1 MGARPP
7 ITLGLSRSLPA
18 PVAGL
23 NARDALADMGPK
35 FAVILKNWFPRNTYC
50 QLRHGYDRFATG
62 ITGWVETLMDFDGGT
77 TNKLFAAAGT
87 VIYEVTAGGAA
98 VSSTTGMT
106 NARWQFVNNT
116 TTGGHYLQAVN
127 GADKM
132 AVYDG
137 TAWHKDG
144 DGVPYNVTGV
154 NTVDCINIALAHNR
168 VWLTEKATL
177 KAWYLPVGAIG
188 GAANALDLSSFCQ
201 HGGYLMTIASW
212 TMDAGYGM
220 DDMTVFI
227 TNQGEVLVF
236 RGSDPASVATWGLV
250 GIYYIGSPVG
260 RRCCIKYQGDLLII
274 TQDGVQPMS
283 LALQS
288 SRLNSRVNLTDVI
301 QPLVSSDID
310 NYGANFGWQL
320 LTFPSQNMLFLNVP
334 VLTSQSQRQYVMNTI
349 SRAWCEF
356 NGWNAACWQLFN
368 DDAYFGGNG
377 YVGKAWSG
385 YSDAGANIMA
395 DGLQAFN
402 YFDSRG
408 INKQYTDMQPVLFT
422 NGTPSLSTKMNIDFD
437 LSAPT
442 ASVAFAPTSV
452 GLWGSGI
459 WGVSVWGGGLQI
471 QQSWQGA
478 NGVGKC
484 AAPHLVANC
493 QGMDLQWMATNIIF
507 KQGGML

>member
-1 MGARPP
+1 
-7 ITLGLSRSLPA
+7 
-18 PVAGL
+18 
-23 NARDALADMGPK
+23 
-35 FAVILKNWFPRNTYC
+35 
-50 QLRHGYDRFATG
+50 
-62 ITGWVETLMDFDGGT
+62 
-77 TNKLFAAAGT
+77 
-87 VIYEVTAGGAA
+87 
-98 VSSTTGMT
+98 
-106 NARWQFVNNT
+106 
-116 TTGGHYLQAVN
+116 
-127 GADKM
+127 
-132 AVYDG
+132 
-137 TAWHKDG
+137 
-144 DGVPYNVTGV
+144 
-154 NTVDCINIALAHNR
+154 
-168 VWLTEKATL
+168 
-177 KAWYLPVGAIG
+177 
-188 GAANALDLSSFCQ
+188 
-201 HGGYLMTIASW
+201 
-212 TMDAGYGM
+212 
-220 DDMTVFI
+220 
-227 TNQGEVLVF
+227 
-236 RGSDPASVATWGLV
+236 
-250 GIYYIGSPVG
+250 
-260 RRCCIKYQGDLLII
+260 
-274 TQDGVQPMS
+274 
-283 LALQS
+283 
-288 SRLNSRVNLTDVI
+288 
-301 QPLVSSDID
+301 
-310 NYGANFGWQL
+310 
-320 LTFPSQNMLFLNVP
+320 MLFLNVP